1 MMCFFIIFSLLG
13 MVSNPQVSQWGY
25 TAQSEDTF
33 ATYAYTFGDIVIFSY
48 SDINYCEILND
59 AGDSVWSG
67 VLMNEEYVLVKD
79 IPWGVYEVLGSKEFS
94 VLSGDPFGRGLGCW
108 YAVDQNSRPLSTKLL
123 SVGPKSTFSPD
134 LEAILVVFAYND
146 NTHVVV
152 RNMENQVVIWEGD
165 LDSAEYYLSEG
176 GDVPPI
182 VYSVEATRPVSTMTA
197 CGVNGMYVPAFN
209 GTFTGRDFMTYQHMW
224 GTTPQDIQFVPWE
237 DETRVTV
244 TRLGD
249 PTDTI
254 WHVFCEKRGEIK
266 GFAVPL
272 PTGGRPLYIHADKD
286 ISVSQTEWIS
296 FGTDYVSFYMVRGID
311 RDGLGLGKEFYIPL
325 QASVSWAAI
334 GPVYSR
340 LHVIAFS
347 DNTDIKVTRI
357 PRDGGDETG
366 IYEGTLDRGEFY
378 RYTCP
383 MDDEDAVA
391 IYHVTTSEGVA
402 TMGSCLDRQ
411 GSDFLPLWFGIH
423 PAVAAYPDQFRETYP
438 GVPVSETDQGCYE
451 VCVENN
457 GNVWDI
463 INIFTENSLDPDFVT
478 ELSDELGRT
487 LPDVDGDGNPDTDTL
502 PRRGSA
508 LVLVDVIPSDTV
520 PVGTVDTCYFRV
532 VSSRDTTKC
541 DTAFLITR
549 IIPGSVS
556 EKPFV
561 GAHFELRFAFGQ
573 DVVYV
578 LNPAREELQLDI
590 FDVTG
595 RRVLSRT
602 IQESQA
608 SIDVSGF
615 PRGVYFISAKRG
627 QSGRITRKV
636 VVCK

>member
-13 MVSNPQVSQWGY
+13 IVSNPQVSQWGY

-48 SDINYCEILND
+48 GDSNYCEILDD
-59 AGDSVWSG
+59 AGNSVWSG
-67 VLMNEEYVLVKD
+67 VLMNEEYALVND

-94 VLSGDPFGRGLGCW
+94 VLSGDPFGKGLGCW
-108 YAVDQNSRPLSTKLL
+108 YAVDQSSRPLSTKLL
-123 SVGPKSTFSPD
+123 SVGPKTTFSPD
-134 LEAILVVFAYND
+134 LEAILVVFAYHN

-152 RNMENQVVIWEGD
+152 RNMENQTVIWEGD
-165 LDSAEYYLSEG
+165 LDSAEYYLREG

-182 VYSVEATRPVSTMTA
+182 VYSVEATRPVSTMTS

-209 GTFTGRDFMTYQHMW
+209 GTFTGRDFMTYQHKW
-224 GTTPQDIQFVPWE
+224 GDAPQDIQFVPWE

-266 GFAVPL
+266 GFRVPL
-272 PTGGRPLYIHADKD
+272 PGTGIPLYVHADKD

-296 FGTDYVSFYMVRGID
+296 FGTDYVAFYMVRGID

-325 QASVSWAAI
+325 QASVSWTD
-334 GPVYSR
+334 PLVYSR
-340 LHVIAFS
+340 LHVTAFS

-378 RYTCP
+378 RYSCP

-402 TMGSCLDRQ
+402 TMGSCHDRQ

-423 PAVAAYPDQFRETYP
+423 SAVAAYPDQFGETYP
-438 GVPVSETDQGCYE
+438 GVPVSESDHGCYE
-451 VCVENN
+451 VYVENN

-463 INIFTENSLDPDFVT
+463 INIFTSHSDPVNFT
-478 ELSDELGRT
+478 SELTDEYGGS
-487 LPDVDGDGNPDTDTL
+487 LPDCDGDGNPDTDTL
-502 PRRGSA
+502 PRRGA
-508 LVLVDVIPSDTV
+508 VVVLVDVIPSDTV
-520 PVGTVDTCYFRV
+520 PVGTIDTCYFRV

-541 DTAFLITR
+541 DTAFLITS
-549 IIPGSVS
+549 IIPSSVS
-556 EKPFV
+556 EKPAV
-561 GAHFELRFAFGQ
+561 ARLPELNFHLGKN
-573 DVVYV
+573 VLYV
-578 LNPAREELQLDI
+578 RNPAEEKLQLDI

-595 RRVLSRT
+595 RRVHSQIIQDDRAEISLSHL
-602 IQESQA
+602 S
-608 SIDVSGF
+608 
-615 PRGVYFISAKRG
+615 RGVYFVSA
-627 QSGRITRKV
+627 RIGGEQTLRRKV
-636 VVCK
+636 IIR